1 MQAVYDLV
9 YRAVASGCDDQA
21 IPCQS
26 GELGG
31 VIRALG
37 VQHFYLEA
45 TGAQGLRAAL
55 EVALAAC
62 APRVRVSDYD
72 SVASH
77 LPYYK
82 PFCEQSICRTIPPVD
97 GFVVPGIGVDVV
109 DVERMKFALERTP
122 RIRRRL
128 FTEEEIAYC
137 EKFRFAERHYAGRW
151 AAKEAVTKALGCG
164 LIQWNGVEV
173 MRRPR
178 QAPTVRI
185 FGKIERFADMV
196 GVRQE
201 DLFISITHSEL
212 SAVAVCVVRGM
223 Q

>member
-1 MQAVYDLV
+1 
-9 YRAVASGCDDQA
+9 
-21 IPCQS
+21 
-26 GELGG
+26 
-31 VIRALG
+31 
-37 VQHFYLEA
+37 
-45 TGAQGLRAAL
+45 
-55 EVALAAC
+55 
-62 APRVRVSDYD
+62 
-72 SVASH
+72 
-77 LPYYK
+77 
-82 PFCEQSICRTIPPVD
+82 VD

-122 RIRRRL
+122 RIRQRL
-128 FTEEEIAYC
+128 FTEDEIAYC

-223 Q
+223 R

>member
-1 MQAVYDLV
+1 
-9 YRAVASGCDDQA
+9 
-21 IPCQS
+21 
-26 GELGG
+26 
-31 VIRALG
+31 
-37 VQHFYLEA
+37 
-45 TGAQGLRAAL
+45 
-55 EVALAAC
+55 
-62 APRVRVSDYD
+62 
-72 SVASH
+72 
-77 LPYYK
+77 
-82 PFCEQSICRTIPPVD
+82 VD

-109 DVERMKFALERTP
+109 DVDRMKFALERTP
-122 RIRRRL
+122 RIRQRL

-173 MRRPR
+173 IRRPR
-178 QAPTVRI
+178 RAPSVRI

-212 SAVAVCVVRGM
+212 SAVAVCVVRREDAEPRLP
-223 Q
+223 

>member
-1 MQAVYDLV
+1 
-9 YRAVASGCDDQA
+9 
-21 IPCQS
+21 
-26 GELGG
+26 
-31 VIRALG
+31 
-37 VQHFYLEA
+37 
-45 TGAQGLRAAL
+45 
-55 EVALAAC
+55 
-62 APRVRVSDYD
+62 
-72 SVASH
+72 
-77 LPYYK
+77 
-82 PFCEQSICRTIPPVD
+82 VD

-122 RIRRRL
+122 RIRQRL
-128 FTEEEIAYC
+128 FTEDEIAYC

-173 MRRPR
+173 IRRPR
-178 QAPTVRI
+178 RAPSVRI
-185 FGKIERFADMV
+185 FGKIQGFADMV

-223 Q
+223 QPTP

>member
-1 MQAVYDLV
+1 M
-9 YRAVASGCDDQA
+9 
-21 IPCQS
+21 
-26 GELGG
+26 
-31 VIRALG
+31 
-37 VQHFYLEA
+37 
-45 TGAQGLRAAL
+45 
-55 EVALAAC
+55 
-62 APRVRVSDYD
+62 
-72 SVASH
+72 
-77 LPYYK
+77 
-82 PFCEQSICRTIPPVD
+82 
-97 GFVVPGIGVDVV
+97 VPGIGVDVV

-122 RIRRRL
+122 RIRQRL
-128 FTEEEIAYC
+128 FTEDEIAYC

>member
-1 MQAVYDLV
+1 M
-9 YRAVASGCDDQA
+9 
-21 IPCQS
+21 
-26 GELGG
+26 
-31 VIRALG
+31 
-37 VQHFYLEA
+37 
-45 TGAQGLRAAL
+45 
-55 EVALAAC
+55 
-62 APRVRVSDYD
+62 
-72 SVASH
+72 ASH

-82 PFCEQSICRTIPPVD
+82 PFCERRICRTIPPVD

-122 RIRRRL
+122 RIRQRL
-128 FTEEEIAYC
+128 FTEDEIAYC

>member
-1 MQAVYDLV
+1 
-9 YRAVASGCDDQA
+9 
-21 IPCQS
+21 
-26 GELGG
+26 
-31 VIRALG
+31 
-37 VQHFYLEA
+37 
-45 TGAQGLRAAL
+45 LRAA
-55 EVALAAC
+55 
-62 APRVRVSDYD
+62 
-72 SVASH
+72 H
-77 LPYYK
+77 LPYH
-82 PFCEQSICRTIPPVD
+82 IPVD
-97 GFVVPGIGVDVV
+97 GFDVV

-122 RIRRRL
+122 RIRQRL
-128 FTEEEIAYC
+128 FTEDEIAYC

-173 MRRPR
+173 MRLPR